1 MIVDGAGL
9 TGWDGS
15 VIRVSVQIVESSS
28 GCDPNDRRDMN
39 FAVAIQRLWWIW
51 IFGRV
56 RGDGRG
62 WVRRLGEPLGDGVRG
77 RR

>member
-51 IFGRV
+51 ILDAFAETDE
-56 RGDGRG
+56 DGFVG
-62 WVRRLGEPLGDGVRG
+62 WESRSAMG
-77 RR
+77 